1 MGASTVISA
10 SVADCPALET
20 IASREGSTVAKT
32 VSDAMRKGL
41 VRNPDKIVSQG
52 REQARWG

>member
-1 MGASTVISA
+1 MGASSRDFR

-52 REQARWG
+52 RELAGWG